1 MADFKSWADERV
13 QQLGWIEMG
22 LVKLSV
28 FAFAL
33 MVAKLWEP
41 ILALDWY
48 WYALIFI
55 AAAIPPAIRIFRQR

>member
-1 MADFKSWADERV
+1 MAGFTDWADARV
-13 QQLGWIEMG
+13 NKLSWIDMG

-41 ILALDWY
+41 ILSLEWY
-48 WYALIFI
+48 WYGMIFVL
-55 AAAIPPAIRIFRQR
+55 AAIPTTIRIFRQR